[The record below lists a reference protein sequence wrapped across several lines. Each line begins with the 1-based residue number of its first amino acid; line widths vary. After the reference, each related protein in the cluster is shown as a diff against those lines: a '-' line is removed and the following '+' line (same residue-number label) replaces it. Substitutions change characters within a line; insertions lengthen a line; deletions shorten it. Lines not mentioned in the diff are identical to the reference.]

1 MGSRFDSVQS
11 LPPLKCLHETACA
24 VMDQSTEGNEII
36 IYKTTRQ
43 NNCNTEGNNLFG
55 ITQMLVS

>member
-11 LPPLKCLHETACA
+11 LPPLNCLHETACA

-36 IYKTTRQ
+36 EIIIYQ
-43 NNCNTEGNNLFG
+43 DNPSE
-55 ITQMLVS
+55 